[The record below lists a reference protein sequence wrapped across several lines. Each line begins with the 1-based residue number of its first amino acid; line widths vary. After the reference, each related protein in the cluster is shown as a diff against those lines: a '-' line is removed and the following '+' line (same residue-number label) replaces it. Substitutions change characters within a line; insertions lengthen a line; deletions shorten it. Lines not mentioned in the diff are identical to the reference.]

1 MDLVNLFFSFQG
13 RINRAKYWLVTLIWL
28 AVWIVVWL
36 AVIAAVFTSG
46 SWGLA
51 GVIGLLVLIPSIV
64 SGVSV
69 GIRRLHDRDK
79 SGWWLLVFY
88 LAPGLLNGIGHQAGL
103 GGVIFSLASFAISI
117 WAFVELGCL
126 RGTEGPN
133 TYGPDPLEAGAAQP
147 A

>member
-36 AVIAAVFTSG
+36 AIIAAVFTSG

-88 LAPGLLNGIGHQAGL
+88 LVPGILQSAGSQMGTVGL
-103 GGVIFSLASFAISI
+103 ILSLAGFGVSV

-126 RGTEGPN
+126 RGTAGPN
-133 TYGPDPLEAGAAQP
+133 TYGPDPLAAVAAQP